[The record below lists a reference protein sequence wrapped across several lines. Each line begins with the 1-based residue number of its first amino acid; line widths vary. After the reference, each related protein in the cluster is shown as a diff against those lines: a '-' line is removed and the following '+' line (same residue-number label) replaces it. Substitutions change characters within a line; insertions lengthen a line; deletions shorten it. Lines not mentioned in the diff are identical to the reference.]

1 MSRCPVRSL
10 CAQEVLF
17 RRSVG
22 LLEVSNEFLLR
33 DWMGC
38 SGSFKYMTGTIRA
51 TQLGPLLMSTGLDHI

>member
-17 RRSVG
+17 RGSVG
-22 LLEVSNEFLLR
+22 LLEVYNEFLLR

-38 SGSFKYMTGTIRA
+38 SGSFKSMTRTQRA
-51 TQLGPLLMSTGLDHI
+51 TLLMFTALDHI